1 MKPESFT
8 RKLTAILSADA
19 TGYSRLMGENDVET
33 VRTLKECRRMITE
46 AVGEYGGRVV
56 DAPGDNMLAEFPSV
70 VDAVT
75 CSLAIQGKLA
85 EYNAGLASERRMAF
99 RIGID
104 LGDVIVDGER
114 IYGEGVNIA
123 ARLESLAKA
132 GGICISG
139 RAYEQVRNKVTLGCE
154 YIGEQTV
161 KNIAFP
167 VPVYRIWQDAH
178 AEACRIKKQDVPKRQ
193 IRHPAAAAG
202 VLFLLL
208 AGGLLAGGLYF
219 NFFNE
224 GQAQKTMFD
233 ATGRTRA
240 SLAVLPFTNLSREP
254 QQEYF
259 SEGITNDIITDMSKF
274 HELIVM
280 SSHAV
285 FAYKDKEISIQQIGR
300 ELGVRYILEGSVQ
313 KAGDRVRVNAQLID
327 ARGGDHLW
335 AERFD
340 RPVKDIF
347 LVQEEILRA
356 IVRELALTID
366 QTERTRALRKPTA
379 NLEAYDYVL
388 RGYHHF
394 YKRTREANREA
405 RRLFKQAI
413 GLDRE
418 YAAAY
423 VGVADTRI
431 WDAMYGWTEFPNR
444 SLEQAHAY
452 VLKAIRFDPH
462 NARAHSTLGY
472 IHMRTEAY
480 DQAIDELQKAIELNP
495 NDWGSY
501 RHQGAVM
508 LYSGRIDEAL
518 KLYKIA
524 FKYDP
529 YESPG
534 IFMNMGIIHYLK
546 GEYDDA
552 LKWLQNGAGRYPS
565 FLGLQLMLAATFA
578 QLDRN
583 ADAKAAAEQV
593 RRISPFFEVDF
604 YGGVYRNPEDRE
616 KITAGLHKAGL

>member
-1 MKPESFT
+1 
-8 RKLTAILSADA
+8 
-19 TGYSRLMGENDVET
+19 
-33 VRTLKECRRMITE
+33 MITE
-46 AVGEYGGRVV
+46 SVGEYGGRVV

-70 VDAVT
+70 VDAAT
-75 CSLAIQGKLA
+75 CSLAIQEKLA
-85 EYNAGLASERRMAF
+85 EYNAGLAPERRMVF
-99 RIGID
+99 RLGID

-123 ARLESLAKA
+123 ARLESLAPA

-139 RAYEQVRNKVTLGCE
+139 RAYEQIRNKAPMGCE
-154 YIGEQTV
+154 YIGEQIV

-167 VPVYRIWQDAH
+167 VPVYRIWQDAQ
-178 AEACRIKKQDVPKRQ
+178 AEACQIKKPGAPKWRIK
-193 IRHPAAAAG
+193 HPVAAAG
-202 VLFLLL
+202 ALFLILVCALL
-208 AGGLLAGGLYF
+208 VGGLHF
-219 NFFNE
+219 NLFN
-224 GQAQKTMFD
+224 GSQAPKTTFD
-233 ATGRTRA
+233 ADGRTRA

-285 FAYKDKEISIQQIGR
+285 FAYKDKAIGIRQISR
-300 ELGVRYILEGSVQ
+300 ELGVKYILEGSVQ

-327 ARGGDHLW
+327 AGGGDHLW

-366 QTERTRALRKPTA
+366 QTERARAVHKPTA

-388 RGYHHF
+388 QGYHQH
-394 YKRTREANREA
+394 YKRTRDTNREA
-405 RRLFKQAI
+405 RRLFNEAI
-413 GLDRE
+413 RLDRG

-423 VGVADTRI
+423 VGVANTRI

-452 VLKAIRFDPH
+452 VLKAIRIDPYD
-462 NARAHSTLGY
+462 ARAHSTLGY

-480 DQAIDELQKAIELNP
+480 DQAIDELQKGIELNP
-495 NDWGSY
+495 NDWPSY
-501 RHQGAVM
+501 RYLGAVM
-508 LYSGRIDEAL
+508 LYSGRTGEAL
-518 KLYKIA
+518 NLYKIA
-524 FKYDP
+524 IKYDP
-529 YESPG
+529 YQSPG

-546 GEYDDA
+546 GEYHDG
-552 LKWLQNGAGRYPS
+552 LKWLQNGAGRYPN

-583 ADAKAAAEQV
+583 EDANTAAARV

-604 YGGVYRNPEDRE
+604 YGSVYRNSEDRE